1 MKCSSILNRFRH
13 GLLAGALVLMLAGSL
28 ALADRTKSLS
38 GKLRRVEGNVLTV
51 VKKGLGSSSLVEVEY
66 DEKTRV
72 VGQLVPG
79 MILKI
84 KYREEAV
91 EGGTV
96 RRVATQIEAVP
107 DHASKAARGAVQ
119 ETKPKQ

>member
-51 VKKGLGSSSLVEVEY
+51 VKKGLGGSSLVEVEY
-66 DEKTRV
+66 NEKTVV